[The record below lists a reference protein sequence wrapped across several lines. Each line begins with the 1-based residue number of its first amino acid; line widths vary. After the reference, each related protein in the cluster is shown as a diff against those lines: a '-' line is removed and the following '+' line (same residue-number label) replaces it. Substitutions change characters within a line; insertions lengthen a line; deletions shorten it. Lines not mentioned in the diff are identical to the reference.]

1 MRVRAADEMGM
12 GHALKLDVV
21 DVTALACRETAVFLA
36 HNACA
41 NAFNAHVLSSQPELL
56 CPPFPSKRG
65 LAFGICGR
73 RLLFSR
79 RRDLHA
85 TGCVEHRFDDVVV
98 AGTATDVAFQLLPD
112 GFLVELAAMA
122 VHNIDR

>member
-21 DVTALACRETAVFLA
+21 DVAALASRETAVFLA

-56 CPPFPSKRG
+56 FPPFPSKGGG
-65 LAFGICGR
+65 LECGFGCRQRLFGR
-73 RLLFSR
+73 LRDIHAASR
-79 RRDLHA
+79 I
-85 TGCVEHRFDDVVV
+85 EHRFDDVVV
-98 AGTATDVAFQLLPD
+98 AGAAADIAFQLL
-112 GFLVELAAMA
+112 
-122 VHNIDR
+122 